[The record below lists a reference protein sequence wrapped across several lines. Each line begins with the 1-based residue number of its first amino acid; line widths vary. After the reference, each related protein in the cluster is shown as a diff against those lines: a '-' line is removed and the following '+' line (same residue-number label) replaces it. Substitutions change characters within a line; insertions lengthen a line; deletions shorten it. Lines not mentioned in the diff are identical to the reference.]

1 MACNVVLFTHSP
13 KKKNGSAFETIMKME
28 FTTEGRNTDAAEK

>member
-1 MACNVVLFTHSP
+1 MLSYLLTHL